1 MTWRT
6 GLILAGAALLGA
18 LLYVGFIVAA
28 NHGIDI
34 ALR

>member
-6 GLILAGAALLGA
+6 GLIFAGVILLGA
-18 LLYVGFIVAA
+18 LLYVGFIIAA
-28 NHGIDI
+28 NNGIDI

>member
-6 GLILAGAALLGA
+6 GLILAGVALLAA
-18 LLYVGFIVAA
+18 LLYVDFIIAA
-28 NHGIDI
+28 DNGIDI